1 MIEKDGIKAVFID
14 EFESQEL
21 WIKNKL
27 APLVDFLWIVPS
39 TNSLIYKKYLEW
51 STDFSII
58 NLSKNFRN
66 SREVVK
72 VAKTI
77 AKELNYRYRK
87 GIRMPPGNFP
97 TGCIPVFVECFKD
110 AMNIARKGTNEG
122 IVVILNKIKEDYFNI
137 LDQLN
142 ENWKRYHSQKND
154 FKDEENEEEEE
165 EEENPYKF
173 LQDGNVLIIDEDAS
187 LGFEWS
193 TVIVFERKTDFSST
207 YHDCNYILRCTTNLI
222 VVRE

>member
-1 MIEKDGIKAVFID
+1 MFID
-14 EFESQEL
+14 EFETWSTSQKL
-21 WIKNKL
+21 WIENKL
-27 APLVDFLWIVPS
+27 AAVVDFLWIVPS
-39 TNSLIYKKYLEW
+39 TNSLIYKKYHKW
-51 STDFSII
+51 STNFSII
-58 NLSKNFRN
+58 NLSKNFHN
-66 SREVVK
+66 SHEVVRI
-72 VAKTI
+72 AKTI
-77 AKELNYRYRK
+77 AEKQNYGYKK
-87 GIRMPPGNFP
+87 GISMPPGNFP

-110 AMNIARKGTNEG
+110 AMNIARKGTNIG
-122 IVVILNKIKEDYFNI
+122 IVVILNKIKKDYFNI

-142 ENWKRYHSQKND
+142 ENWKGYHRHKND
-154 FKDEENEEEEE
+154 FKDEENEE